1 MPQMA
6 PINWL
11 TLLLVFSSILIIA
24 SILNYTLQ
32 FIFPKSALSEKLNSL
47 KNWKW

>member
-11 TLLLVFSSILIIA
+11 TLLLVFSTILIIA

-32 FIFPKSALSEKLNSL
+32 FSLPKSILSEKINSL